1 MSVQMLTTRREL
13 ARVHSRRFS
22 MPTLIWKWNEFVIR
36 RETAAVM
43 MTRELIEI
51 VQIHN
56 YRVFF
61 YNCDVCMK
69 IEINID
75 ELNVEIALFFSSS
88 HVTCSVINTKTI
100 INFYLIR
107 VFHRICT
114 TDNHWKS
121 SWLDSNFFLKLDETT
136 LLDLDW
142 SLVDQFEPVT
152 ALASLWVSFVEPHP
166 LNVSLFLFA

>member
-1 MSVQMLTTRREL
+1 M
-13 ARVHSRRFS
+13 
-22 MPTLIWKWNEFVIR
+22 
-36 RETAAVM
+36 M

-51 VQIHN
+51 VQILIILS
-56 YRVFF
+56 FF

-69 IEINID
+69 TEINIH

-121 SWLDSNFFLKLDETT
+121 SWLDSNFFLE
-136 LLDLDW
+136 
-142 SLVDQFEPVT
+142 
-152 ALASLWVSFVEPHP
+152 A
-166 LNVSLFLFA
+166 